1 MITSIDDVRQQN
13 ALWNKAF
20 ALFRD
25 RHDLAASVRM
35 SQGRMWREAGQP
47 ARAGQCYEDAGRGDK
62 VLDLY
67 SRAFAGITRPPNI
80 AVPFYRQS
88 NYFRVGS
95 RYADRLQQAGHGLQ
109 AAAILTR
116 IKAREAG

>member
-1 MITSIDDVRQQN
+1 
-13 ALWNKAF
+13 
-20 ALFRD
+20 
-25 RHDLAASVRM
+25 M

-47 ARAGQCYEDAGRGDK
+47 ARAGQCYEDVIFRYANAGPFVLSALNEAEKLLMQAGRGDK